1 MEMAWIILKQ
11 TLTMA
16 TYMAVGWC
24 LFKCG
29 KMTLEG
35 SKTLATLLMWLIIP
49 VVVIRAFCVEFSVHR
64 LWMLLQS
71 FALSAVALLISTN
84 LSKLIFRQNA
94 IDRFSAAFSN
104 AGFIGI
110 PLVSAALGEEA
121 VFYLCGMLVFVNVM
135 QWQWGERVIG
145 GKKSRLSLKLF
156 KTNPFILATLIGFVL
171 FVTGLGTKLPEV
183 LSGAMKGIADLNGPL
198 AMLILG
204 VYLAQ
209 TKMSTLFTTPRLY
222 LISAVRLW
230 LMPLVT
236 VLVFSLFP
244 IDNTVRMAVLISS
257 STAVGSNVAVYAQM
271 HGGDYPYA
279 CKVVALSTL
288 VSIIMMPLF
297 IVVATAILGI

>member
-1 MEMAWIILKQ
+1 MDMALIILKQ

-16 TYMAVGWC
+16 LYMAIGWC
-24 LFKCG
+24 LFKAG

-49 VVVIRAFCVEFSVHR
+49 VVVIRAFCVEFSTEK
-64 LWMLLQS
+64 LLMLAQS
-71 FALSAVALLISTN
+71 FLLSAVALLISTN
-84 LSKLIFRQNA
+84 LSKLIFRKNV

-110 PLVSAALGEEA
+110 PLVTAALGEEA
-121 VFYLCGMLVFVNVM
+121 VFFLCGMLVFVNVL
-135 QWQWGERVIG
+135 QWQWGESVIG
-145 GKKSRLSLKLF
+145 GQKAKISFKLF
-156 KTNPFILATLIGFVL
+156 KTNPFILATLIGLVL
-171 FVTGLGTKLPEV
+171 FVTGLGTKLPGV
-183 LSGAMKGIADLNGPL
+183 ISGAMKGIADLNGPL

-209 TKMSTLFTTPRLY
+209 TKLTTLFTTPRLY

-230 LMPLVT
+230 LMPLIT

-244 IDNTVRMAVLISS
+244 IDNTIRMAVLISS

-271 HGGDYPYA
+271 HNGDYPYA
-279 CKVVALSTL
+279 CKIVALCTTI
-288 VSIIMMPLF
+288 SILMMPLF
-297 IVVATAILGI
+297 IVVATAVLGM

>member
-1 MEMAWIILKQ
+1 MDMALIILKQ

-16 TYMAVGWC
+16 IYMAVGWC

-29 KMTLEG
+29 KITLDG

-49 VVVIRAFCVEFSVHR
+49 VVVIRAFCVEFSMDK
-64 LWMLLQS
+64 LMMLGQS
-71 FALSAVALLISTN
+71 FLLSAVALFISTN
-84 LSKLIFRQNA
+84 LSKLIFRKNA

-110 PLVSAALGEEA
+110 PLVTAALGEEA
-121 VFYLCGMLVFVNVM
+121 VFFLCGMLVFVNLL
-135 QWQWGERVIG
+135 QWHWGEKVIG
-145 GKKSRLSLKLF
+145 GQEAKLSLKMI
-156 KTNPFILATLIGFVL
+156 KTNPFILATLIGLLL
-171 FVTGLGTKLPEV
+171 FVTGLGTKLPGV
-183 LSGAMKGIADLNGPL
+183 ISGAMKGIADLNGPL

-209 TKMSTLFTTPRLY
+209 TKITTLITTPKLY

-230 LMPLVT
+230 LMPLMT

-244 IDNTVRMAVLISS
+244 IDNTIRMAVLISS

-279 CKVVALSTL
+279 CKIVALCTTI
-288 VSIIMMPLF
+288 SIVMMPLF
-297 IVVATAILGI
+297 IVVATAVLGM

>member
-1 MEMAWIILKQ
+1 MDMALIILKQ

-16 TYMAVGWC
+16 TYMAIGWC
-24 LFKCG
+24 LLKCG
-29 KMTLEG
+29 KITLDG

-49 VVVIRAFCVEFSVHR
+49 VVVIRAFCVEFSMDKLV
-64 LWMLLQS
+64 MLGQS
-71 FALSAVALLISTN
+71 FLLSAVALFISTN
-84 LSKLIFRQNA
+84 LSKLIFRKNV

-110 PLVSAALGEEA
+110 PLVTAALGEEA
-121 VFYLCGMLVFVNVM
+121 VFFLCGMLVFVNIL
-135 QWQWGERVIG
+135 QWQWGEKVIG
-145 GKKSRLSLKLF
+145 GQKARLSFKLF

-171 FVTGLGTKLPEV
+171 FVTGLGTKLPGV
-183 LSGAMKGIADLNGPL
+183 ISGAMKGIADLNGPL

-209 TKMSTLFTTPRLY
+209 TKITTLITTPKLY

-230 LMPLVT
+230 LMPLIT

-244 IDNTVRMAVLISS
+244 IDNTIRMSVLISS

-279 CKVVALSTL
+279 CKIVALCTTI
-288 VSIIMMPLF
+288 SIVMMPLF
-297 IVVATAILGI
+297 IVVATAVLGM